1 MLMHIYLHLFVQHD
15 LKTAGGGGSLL
26 SLSVLNDYIALF
38 FSNICMSM
46 FLSHPMEFHVEATSI
61 THWLSLCISS
71 PQGGGGGVTVG
82 AGQTHPPRGRLQR

>member
-1 MLMHIYLHLFVQHD
+1 M
-15 LKTAGGGGSLL
+15 
-26 SLSVLNDYIALF
+26 
-38 FSNICMSM
+38 CMSM

-82 AGQTHPPRGRLQR
+82 AGQTHPPRGRLQQRKNIPKTLIFLKKEKNIIYVFLEYIVTASYVRFEMMKV